1 MRINVLN
8 RENRCEMDGVCDAN
22 GRTFYRDGEPYPCFY
37 AAFSFMN
44 QPGNVGK
51 TYTIDYELYIRKNY
65 DRSHNNFALLSKK
78 DMCRLLN
85 SFKMSI
91 PFTYYFKEDATF
103 HILHMYLEGTALQHK
118 GLLMLSRML
127 FEYPH
132 NVCGVDAL
140 KLRAL
145 GRADGFDFK
154 KMSLTSL
161 YTLCISSVE
170 FSHDE
175 CIINHNTPELIG
187 AKELGRRLRI
197 KNRRVISNVL
207 KRKDYRPE
215 IITLIQNNE
224 IDLGD
229 EGFNRRYAAYKHNLE
244 LNRNA

>member
-1 MRINVLN
+1 MRISIVN
-8 RENRCEMDGVCDAN
+8 RENRCEMDGVCNAN
-22 GRTFYRDGEPYPCFY
+22 GRTFHRDERPYPCFY
-37 AAFSFMN
+37 AAFAFMN
-44 QPGNVGK
+44 QPGNGGK
-51 TYTIDYELYIRKNY
+51 TYTIDYKLYMRKNH
-65 DRSHNNFALLSKK
+65 DGSNNNFVLLSKK

-91 PFTYYFKEDATF
+91 PFTYHFEEDATF

-161 YTLCISSVE
+161 YTLCISSTE

-187 AKELGRRLRI
+187 AKELGRRLRV

-207 KRKDYRPE
+207 KRKNYRHE
-215 IITLIQNNE
+215 IIEFNQGGE
-224 IDLGD
+224 VDLSD
-229 EGFNRRYAAYKHNLE
+229 EGFNRRYTAYKHNLE
-244 LNRNA
+244 SNRNA